1 MKQIVTLNTPG
12 EQDGGFHLE
21 VNGRPALH
29 LSDVFYRDSQSTPLG
44 PVAAPDLDQAPGAPP
59 PSDPPLLPT
68 SESPA
73 TPSAPSP
80 ASQPTESSGGL
91 NGLLGNL
98 LGGLMYRVTNS
109 PARQFFMLRE
119 EMNGVYFSPSA
130 MPNGSSDRPI
140 SDYAGTND
148 SVTTTTITY
157 TQTSTAVTTMYE
169 PYSPSYYSGIF
180 GLSHV
185 YEPAGFIGLFFRY
198 GVRSP

>member
-1 MKQIVTLNTPG
+1 MKQIITLNTPG
-12 EQDGGFHLE
+12 QQDGGFHLE
-21 VNGRPALH
+21 VNGRSALH
-29 LSDVFYRDSQSTPLG
+29 LSDVFYRDSQSIPPG
-44 PVAAPDLDQAPGAPP
+44 PVAAPDLDKAPGVPP
-59 PSDPPLLPT
+59 PSDQPT
-68 SESPA
+68 SESPVT
-73 TPSAPSP
+73 TPSAESSP
-80 ASQPTESSGGL
+80 ASQPSESSGSL

-98 LGGLMYRVTNS
+98 FGGLMYRVTNS